1 MLERSMVMKSTTI
14 TRKSNKRNIEKAK
27 SEFNFKQALLD
38 SLYSAKTSKDV
49 MNLYSCSLLSTGKL
63 QDSMKSLKIT
73 EYRTLLESETNI
85 KRIEMIC
92 SVITK
97 VLENLNFKGEMEAR
111 AKAFLSFVRK
121 MQLLTFKGE
130 PLDMLNDQIA
140 VRVISYNSTP
150 EGVRDCFK
158 IAETINSSL
167 IQIGFMP
174 CSIKPKY
181 ETFCQESYPDI
192 YVPQNELPSVL
203 EGYCKDYISHPKGNG
218 YQSLHV
224 IYQDSITG
232 RRFELQIRTCQMH
245 LHAEQGDGDHRKYK
259 STRYESCE
267 LPEIDF
273 SKLHIDGI
281 SYQPIGS
288 DDDNPSN
295 QQMTLLDRVGIIQPK
310 VIFHESFPKNI
321 FGKDYSQIMKL
332 IHNF

>member
-1 MLERSMVMKSTTI
+1 MKSTTI

-63 QDSMKSLKIT
+63 EDSLKSLKIT
-73 EYRTLLESETNI
+73 EYRTLLESESNMERI
-85 KRIEMIC
+85 KMI
-92 SVITK
+92 SKVITN
-97 VLENLNFKGEMEAR
+97 VLDSLNFKGEIEAR
-111 AKAFLSFVRK
+111 KKAFLSFVRK
-121 MQLLTFKGE
+121 MELLTFKKL

-140 VRVISYNSTP
+140 VRIISFDSST
-150 EGVRDCFK
+150 EGVRNCFK

-181 ETFCQESYPDI
+181 ETFCQENYPDI
-192 YVPQNELPSVL
+192 YVPQNELPKVL
-203 EGYCKDYISHPKGNG
+203 NGYCKDYISHPKENG

-224 IYQDSITG
+224 VYQDSITG
-232 RRFELQIRTCQMH
+232 RKFELQIRTCQMH

-259 STRYESCE
+259 STRYEDCE
-267 LPEIDF
+267 LPKIDY

-281 SYQPIGS
+281 SYQPIGN
-288 DDDNPSN
+288 DDSNPSN
-295 QQMTLLDRVGIIQPK
+295 QQMMLLDRVGIIQPK
-310 VIFHESFPKNI
+310 TIFHRSFPENI